1 MDNSS
6 QYIVSARKYR
16 PDSFED
22 LIGQDNIVKT
32 LKNSII
38 RGKLAHAY
46 LFCGPRGVGKT
57 SAARIFAK
65 TINCEH
71 PSADMEPC
79 GECESCISFKEGRSY
94 CIHELDAAS
103 NNGVD
108 DIRAL
113 TDQVQ
118 IPPQVGKYSVYI
130 IDEVHMLSPAAFNAF
145 LKTLEEPPA
154 HAIFILATT
163 EKHKVLP
170 TILSRCQTYDFNRIG
185 IPDIVFNLRGIA
197 DKEGISIDDESLH
210 IIARKADGAMRDALT
225 IFDQTVAFCG
235 TEVKYE
241 DVIRNLNVLD
251 YEHSFNM
258 TEYMLAND
266 YASALLEFDGI
277 LSKGFNALYF
287 VSSLSTHFRN
297 LMIAKNGALDA
308 LLELP
313 ESLKKK
319 YKEQADKCSLQFL
332 YEALAV
338 TSQCESGYKE
348 SINPRLHI
356 EFALM
361 KLCFLTGGPV
371 SIRPGAQGPAQGAAQ
386 AKPQQPQG
394 RPQPGVQQQAQ
405 PQGAQPQQP
414 SRPNMGSAQTSS
426 QNAARPS
433 SQAGAQAVPGA
444 NAGADDGA
452 KATANV
458 VANVGLNAA
467 GNGAINGSGTA
478 AANAD
483 AVAISTGSADANGA
497 AAATGNATA
506 TQPVNGVES
515 SPAATE
521 GVAGATAGTPTATS
535 TPTESVAAS
544 AAGVTDSTAAP
555 VARRK
560 RSSRSAS
567 SLSLDSITE
576 EDAKTSADNANNL
589 SDRIPEDDEVFE
601 AWKKIPANY
610 ASRPRLY
617 TTLST
622 TKIAVKPME
631 GYKLLE
637 FYVMNLAQKTWV
649 EQELLKE
656 IEAKIQ
662 QELGSSQVRLAVAV
676 IAEEKVEKK
685 IYMPADKAKV
695 MISENAEVEK
705 FVKDLDL
712 DVK

>member
-185 IPDIVFNLRGIA
+185 IPDIVFNLRSIA
-197 DKEGISIDDESLH
+197 DKEGIKIDDESLH

-258 TEYMLAND
+258 TEFMLAND

-332 YEALAV
+332 YEALSV
-338 TSQCESGYKE
+338 TTQCESGYKE

-371 SIRPGAQGPAQGAAQ
+371 SIRPTAQGASQPQKPQQQAAGVAQ
-386 AKPQQPQG
+386 AKTSAAPAQASQPQSNVN
-394 RPQPGVQQQAQ
+394 Q
-405 PQGAQPQQP
+405 
-414 SRPNMGSAQTSS
+414 SAAPKSTDAGTT
-426 QNAARPS
+426 NDVNVAA
-433 SQAGAQAVPGA
+433 
-444 NAGADDGA
+444 
-452 KATANV
+452 
-458 VANVGLNAA
+458 NAA
-467 GNGAINGSGTA
+467 GVAGSAATATGSAPVTNSAPAGASREASEVATGTA
-478 AANAD
+478 AG
-483 AVAISTGSADANGA
+483 IS
-497 AAATGNATA
+497 
-506 TQPVNGVES
+506 
-515 SPAATE
+515 
-521 GVAGATAGTPTATS
+521 AGATVGSNAA
-535 TPTESVAAS
+535 ESVS
-544 AAGVTDSTAAP
+544 AAESVPAVEATTVAPKTTAVEVVTSADAP

-567 SLSLDSITE
+567 ALSLDAISD
-576 EDAKTSADNANNL
+576 EDAKASSDSSSNL
-589 SDRIPEDDEVFE
+589 SDRIPEDDEVYE

-622 TKIAVKPME
+622 TKIAVKTMD

-662 QELGSSQVRLAVAV
+662 NTLGTSRVRLAVEV
-676 IAEEKVEKK
+676 IAEEKVERK